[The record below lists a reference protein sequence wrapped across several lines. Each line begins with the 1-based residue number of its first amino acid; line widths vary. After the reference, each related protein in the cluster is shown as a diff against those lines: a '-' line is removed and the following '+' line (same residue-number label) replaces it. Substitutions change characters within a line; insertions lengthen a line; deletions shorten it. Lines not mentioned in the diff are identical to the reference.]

1 MAITNQDIAKKDG
14 RFHCGTLSYT
24 KTGLWMLFNWLL
36 WSDFSFTIVG
46 AASGVVM
53 TLMMKSHGASNT
65 LIAMVL
71 STIPSVMNFV
81 LNPIISTSSD
91 RLRSRWG
98 RRRPFIFVS
107 TPFIVLF
114 LILIGFSSELGR
126 GLHAVLGGFFP
137 SLSVADV
144 TLGLICV
151 LNTGYIFASLFVGT
165 VFYYIFNDV
174 VPAQFMGRFLGLF
187 RVVSSLAGA
196 LFNFFLLQ
204 YAETH
209 TAQIFVSAAI
219 LYGVAFTLM
228 TWKVREGEYPPPP
241 ASHGFNLS
249 AWVRSFAAECFSHR
263 IYRRVFIYNGIL
275 GIVAPSYAFMVF
287 MALSI
292 GLDLKDFGVVA
303 GMASMVGMLL
313 MYPAGVLVDRFHPM
327 RVMLAAKIAF
337 CLVCSIQF
345 VFLFHDFSKPVAFWI
360 YIGVSALT
368 IPISAAN
375 TAAGMPL
382 LMTLFPKEKFGQFC
396 AANAMCSSAGVVLG
410 GGVIGII
417 LDLIK
422 THFKDGDFCYRFV
435 PVYQVTVTLVAL
447 GTMLLLFR
455 EWKKLGGDTH
465 YQPPE

>member
-1 MAITNQDIAKKDG
+1 
-14 RFHCGTLSYT
+14 
-24 KTGLWMLFNWLL
+24 MLFNWLL
-36 WSDFSFTIVG
+36 WSDFSFTMLG
-46 AASGVVM
+46 AVSGIMV
-53 TLMMKSHGASNT
+53 TLILKSQGASNT
-65 LIAMVL
+65 LIALVM

-98 RRRPFIFVS
+98 RRRPFFFVS

-114 LILIGFSSELGR
+114 LILIGFSSDLGKA
-126 GLHAVLGGFFP
+126 LHAILGGFFP
-137 SLSVADV
+137 SLSVASV
-144 TLGLICV
+144 TLGLTCV
-151 LNTGYIFASLFVGT
+151 LNVAYTFAGLFVGT
-165 VFYYIFNDV
+165 VFYYLFNDV
-174 VPAQFMGRFLGLF
+174 VPSQLMGRFLGLF
-187 RVVSSLAGA
+187 RVVSSLATA

-204 YAETH
+204 YAESH
-209 TAQIFVSAAI
+209 TAVIFVSAAI

-241 ASHGFNLS
+241 ASHGINLS

-263 IYRRVFIYNGIL
+263 IYRRVFIYNGLL

-292 GLDLKDFGVVA
+292 GLDLKDYGIVT
-303 GMASMVGMLL
+303 GLASTVGMLL

-327 RVMLAAKIAF
+327 RVMLAAKTAF

-345 VFLFHDFSKPVAFWI
+345 VFLFYDFSKPVAFWI
-360 YIGVSALT
+360 YIGASALT

-375 TAAGMPL
+375 IAAGMPL
-382 LMTLFPKEKFGQFC
+382 LMTLFPKERFGQFC
-396 AANAMCSSAGVVLG
+396 AANAMCSSVGVMLG
-410 GGVIGII
+410 GAAMGII

-422 THFKDGDFCYRFV
+422 THIKGGDFCYRFV
-435 PVYQVTVTLVAL
+435 PVFQVLITLLAL
-447 GTMLLLFR
+447 GAMVLLFR
-455 EWKKLGGDTH
+455 EWKRLGGDTH